1 MKEIRRQFKNLK
13 IGQKLLICNVGIILI
28 MTFLMGVCGY
38 LISRDMI
45 FENSRQQS
53 EELMEQLGDNY
64 GYAEDTLEELLTSQI
79 YNPGFSA
86 LLRKDTEDMSTSQKY
101 DRGKEIKAYA
111 SNLINFNQYIDNVL
125 ISDNYGNIY
134 YTAGRGE
141 WISPEDYEKCLNREA
156 AYENWGAAFWTPY
169 RENEVMISKLVFDY
183 ENMKPIGSVAV
194 GIDTAYFAERYENIV
209 GNGSGIAV
217 FNKSGEILL
226 ASDRRT
232 EEIAK
237 IIKENY
243 PEGQGESEEIYYQN
257 NKYIS
262 IWKKTSDSRISV
274 MNVLSQSEI
283 SSRIYKKLMLPFI
296 LLGCAAILFS
306 VVLALMI
313 SGQISRNVKILL
325 EYTKKLGRG
334 DFSGEIEPECYDEVG
349 MLGEEFN
356 NMSLKIQKLLKT
368 VAQERIQKK
377 NSQLKAMEFE
387 YDALQAKINPHFLY
401 NTLESISSLAKI
413 KGQEKISES
422 IYFLGEY
429 LRETISNKKKFVTLE
444 EELENVCHYLE
455 VQKLSYGDRIQAA
468 FQTEEWTLEMM
479 VPKLILQPLVE
490 NAILHGLE
498 GKVGKGHICVSS
510 RCFEKK
516 LLIEIKDDGVGMTE
530 ERIQAVME
538 NKMDFKPGHTKVGIW
553 AVHKRIQILYGD
565 MYGVSIKSE
574 ENKGTSVIV
583 QMPIKF
589 EGEE

>member
-1 MKEIRRQFKNLK
+1 MKEIRKQFKNLK

-86 LLRKDTEDMSTSQKY
+86 LLRKDTGDMNTSQKY

-141 WISPEDYEKCLNREA
+141 WISPEEYEKCLNREA

-169 RENEVMISKLVFDY
+169 RKNEVMISKLVFDY
-183 ENMKPIGSVAV
+183 ENMKPIGSIAV
-194 GIDTAYFAERYENIV
+194 GIDTDYFAERYENII

-334 DFSGEIEPECYDEVG
+334 DFSGKIEPECYDEVG

-455 VQKLSYGDRIQAA
+455 IQKLSYGNRIQAV
-468 FQTEEWTLEMM
+468 FQNEECTLEMM

-498 GKVGKGHICVSS
+498 GKVGKGHICVFS

-565 MYGVSIKSE
+565 TYGVSIKSE

-583 QMPIKF
+583 QMPVKF

>member
-1 MKEIRRQFKNLK
+1 MKEIRKQFKNLK

-86 LLRKDTEDMSTSQKY
+86 LLRKDTGDMNTSQKY

-141 WISPEDYEKCLNREA
+141 WISPEEYEKCLNREA

-169 RENEVMISKLVFDY
+169 RKNEVMISKLVFDY
-183 ENMKPIGSVAV
+183 ENMKPIGSIAV
-194 GIDTAYFAERYENIV
+194 GIDTDYFSERYENII

-283 SSRIYKKLMLPFI
+283 SSGIYKKLMLPFI

-325 EYTKKLGRG
+325 EYTKKLGKG
-334 DFSGEIEPECYDEVG
+334 DFSGKIEPECYDEVG

-455 VQKLSYGDRIQAA
+455 IQKLSYGDRIQAV
-468 FQTEEWTLEMM
+468 FQNEECTLEMM

-498 GKVGKGHICVSS
+498 GKVGKGHICVFS

-583 QMPIKF
+583 QMPVKF

>member
-1 MKEIRRQFKNLK
+1 MKEIRKQFKNLK

-86 LLRKDTEDMSTSQKY
+86 LLRKDTGDMNTSQKY

-141 WISPEDYEKCLNREA
+141 WISPEEYEKCLNREA

-169 RENEVMISKLVFDY
+169 RKNEVMISKLVFDY
-183 ENMKPIGSVAV
+183 ENMKPIGSIAV
-194 GIDTAYFAERYENIV
+194 GIDTDYFSERYENII

-283 SSRIYKKLMLPFI
+283 SSGIYKKLMLPFI

-325 EYTKKLGRG
+325 EYTKKLGKG
-334 DFSGEIEPECYDEVG
+334 DFSGKIEPECYDEVG

-455 VQKLSYGDRIQAA
+455 IQKLSYGDRIQAV
-468 FQTEEWTLEMM
+468 FQNEECTLEMV

-498 GKVGKGHICVSS
+498 GKVGKGHICVFS

-583 QMPIKF
+583 QMPVKF